1 MQGSAN
7 SSEKP
12 SPERLQALL
21 KRYWGFEK
29 FRPLQQEIIE
39 AVIAREDVLAL
50 LPTGGGKSLCYQ
62 LPAIAQGGCCLVISP
77 LIALMDDQVSRLL
90 RLGIPAVALH
100 AGIKGYEQREIINGI
115 KNEEFKLVYC
125 SPERLQSRLFQ
136 ALLPFMRISLV
147 AVDEAHCVSQW
158 GHDFRREYLEIS
170 FLKKRFPRIPIL
182 ALTATATPV
191 VAEDIRQ
198 HLLIPKARLFQQ
210 SFARTNIFYEVR
222 YSENKPAALLDAIK
236 AASGSTII
244 YCRSRNHTEAIAH
257 QLKAEGIHCVFYHA
271 GMKAEARVA
280 SQLAWMKGEAQI
292 IAATTAFGMGIDKAD
307 VRLVVH
313 FDIPEDLE
321 SWYQES
327 GRGGRDGLPA
337 KALTLFDKSDVKG
350 LNSSGN
356 IKYPLAAY
364 QRNVYQAVVEYLQI
378 PIGAQPEQYYPF
390 ELQDFCKKFSL
401 KPREAAPALHL
412 LAQEGFFTLTETVF
426 HPPTIQFTCER
437 SALDSLQ
444 TRHAFL
450 SSLATALLRSYTGI
464 FTHPVPVHLPV
475 IIRKLKAKKGEVEK
489 GLLQLANLGLIDW
502 TPVVDGP
509 QLFFNS
515 YRVDSRDLI
524 INTERLVMLRQRH
537 DARTK
542 AMLHFLEN
550 EKECRGAAIL
560 EYFGEAHA
568 MACGHCDVCKR
579 RNMAT
584 PASGDIRAMIL
595 EQLHASESSVRMR
608 ELTLQLP
615 EIAKEALTKTL
626 RDMVEAGSILW
637 HPDNS
642 FSIPIKK
649 GRGS

>member
-1 MQGSAN
+1 VT
-7 SSEKP
+7 
-12 SPERLQALL
+12 RLL
-21 KRYWGFEK
+21 K
-29 FRPLQQEIIE
+29 
-39 AVIAREDVLAL
+39 V
-50 LPTGGGKSLCYQ
+50 
-62 LPAIAQGGCCLVISP
+62 
-77 LIALMDDQVSRLL
+77 
-90 RLGIPAVALH
+90 GIPAVALH
-100 AGIKGYEQREIINGI
+100 AGIKGYEQREIIEGI
-115 KNEEFKLVYC
+115 KNEEFKLIYC
-125 SPERLQSRLFQ
+125 SPERLQSRMFQ
-136 ALLPFMRISLV
+136 ELLPFMRISLV

-191 VAEDIRQ
+191 VAADIRK
-198 HLLIPKARLFQQ
+198 HLLIPNAILFQQ
-210 SFARTNIFYEVR
+210 SFARTNIFYDVQ

-236 AASGSTII
+236 VASGSTII

-257 QLKAEGIHCVFYHA
+257 QLKAEGINCVFYHA

-280 SQLAWMKGEAQI
+280 AQLAWMKSEAQI

-327 GRGGRDGLPA
+327 GRAGRDGLPA
-337 KALTLFDKSDVKG
+337 KALTLFNKSDIKT
-350 LNSSGN
+350 LNNSGT
-356 IKYPLAAY
+356 IKYPSIDY
-364 QRNVYQAVVEYLQI
+364 QRKVYQAVVEYLQI
-378 PIGAQPEQYYPF
+378 PIGTQPELYYPF

-426 HPPTIQFTCER
+426 HPPTIQFTCDR
-437 SALDSLQ
+437 SALDVLQ
-444 TRHAFL
+444 SRQPFL
-450 SSLATALLRSYTGI
+450 SALATALLRSYTGI

-475 IIRKLKAKKGEVEK
+475 IIKKLKAKKEEIEK
-489 GLLQLANLGLIDW
+489 GLLLLANQGLIDW
-502 TPVVDGP
+502 TPIVEGP

-524 INTERLVMLRQRH
+524 INTDRLAMLRERH
-537 DARTK
+537 DVRTK

-560 EYFGEAHA
+560 EYFGEKHSK
-568 MACGHCDVCKR
+568 ACGHCDVCKR
-579 RNMAT
+579 QNTST
-584 PASGDIRAMIL
+584 PASCDIRAMIL
-595 EQLHASESSVRMR
+595 ERLQASKNPLRMR
-608 ELTLQLP
+608 ELTSQLP
-615 EIAKEALTKTL
+615 EIAKEVLTSTL
-626 RDMVEAGSILW
+626 REMVEAGRILW